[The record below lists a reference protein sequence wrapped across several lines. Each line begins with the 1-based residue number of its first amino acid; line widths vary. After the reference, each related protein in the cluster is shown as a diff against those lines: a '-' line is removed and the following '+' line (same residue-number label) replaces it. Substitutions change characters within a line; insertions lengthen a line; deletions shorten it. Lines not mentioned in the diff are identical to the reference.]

1 VHPSRHPRFAPYL
14 LGLGLLVTPAA
25 QAQPRPRPGPATRA
39 DIDRLDKKIEDQQ
52 RRIDK
57 LVKLQLQ
64 YLQTL
69 VTMTDGSPPVAPEPR
84 PPERKVDSPEPAEPR
99 PSIAAE
105 PRPRPATV
113 LEVKPKKPRPELVG
127 SVVGKIV
134 GAADAIVYID
144 DIVVTTR
151 GSATMKQENKEFVP
165 SVLVV
170 PRGTTVQFPNLDAVF
185 HNVFSVTPDN
195 SFDLGSYRQ
204 GDAKSVTMSR
214 PGVVSVYCNMH
225 PQMVGHILV
234 VPNGNYVRAGKDGF
248 FRISNVPVGHHR
260 IVAWAPEA
268 RPVSAEAEISEADAV
283 TVELELKRS
292 RPGPHLKKDGL
303 PYGSYDK

>member
-1 VHPSRHPRFAPYL
+1 VRPSQLPRLAVFAA
-14 LGLGLLVTPAA
+14 GLGFALAPPA
-25 QAQPRPRPGPATRA
+25 QAQPRTRPAPATRT

-69 VTMTDGSPPVAPEPR
+69 AAMTDGSPLPVVAPDAR
-84 PPERKVDSPEPAEPR
+84 SPEPAEPR
-99 PSIAAE
+99 QTILAE
-105 PRPRPATV
+105 PRPRQTAM
-113 LEVKPKKPRPELVG
+113 LDVKPKRPRPEPVG
-127 SVVGKIV
+127 NVVGKVV
-134 GAADAIVYID
+134 GADDAIVYID

-151 GSATMKQENKEFVP
+151 GTAIMKQENKGFVP
-165 SVLVV
+165 PVLVV
-170 PRGTTVQFPNLDAVF
+170 PRGTTVQFPNLDAYF

-204 GDAKSVTMSR
+204 GETKSVTMSR

-268 RPVSAEAEISEADAV
+268 RLASAEAEVSGAEPV

-292 RPGPHLKKDGL
+292 RSGPHLKKDGL